1 VPVRVPPS
9 VGRFR
14 RQLGVIGRSR
24 GFRLLFFATLG
35 STIGT
40 LLATVA
46 LVVDVKDRT
55 DSGTW
60 VGALLLAQWLPTVI
74 VGLFFAPLLD
84 RLSRRLTMVAADVVR
99 AAVFCVLP
107 FVDTADAIVALAVV
121 VGFASGFFRPAS
133 YAGLPNL
140 VDEDDLPAATSVLQ
154 TAENVTWAGVPV
166 VAGVLVAAAG
176 PHPAYWLNAAS
187 FVLSAVLLSAIPA
200 RLLQV
205 AKAQS
210 RGHLRDLRDGLVF
223 VLRSRPLRAV
233 LVAWTLA
240 LPAIAAINTTE
251 VFLAKDSLDAGD
263 FGYGLLFGS
272 IGLGLAVG
280 GFAAGTIVEQRPIAI
295 VYGSAILVNAAAF
308 ALAAIA
314 PNIWIAGGCCA
325 LGGVGNGATVVCNS
339 LLVQRGAPDEVRGRA
354 FTVIMSI
361 NYLAFAGG
369 FVVGGL
375 VVDRTGPRWVWGIA
389 SIVLACAGVAGY
401 MLARGVASP
410 RRAEPEPAV

>member
-1 VPVRVPPS
+1 VSRV
-9 VGRFR
+9 R

-40 LLATVA
+40 LLASVA

-55 DSGTW
+55 ESGAW
-60 VGALLLAQWLPTVI
+60 VGALLLAQWLPTVV
-74 VGLFFAPLLD
+74 VGLFFGPLLD
-84 RLSRRLTMVAADVVR
+84 RISRRRTMVAADVVR
-99 AAVFCVLP
+99 AAIFCVLP
-107 FVDTADAIVALAVV
+107 FVDTTTAIVALATV
-121 VGFASGFFRPAS
+121 VGLASGFFRPAS

-140 VDEDDLPAATSVLQ
+140 VDENDLPAATSVLQ
-154 TAENVTWAGVPV
+154 TAENISWAGAPV
-166 VAGVLVAAAG
+166 LGGVLVAAAG
-176 PHPAYWLNAAS
+176 PHPAYWVNAAS

-205 AKAQS
+205 AKAES
-210 RGHLRDLRDGLVF
+210 RGHLRDLRDGLAF

-251 VFLAKDSLDAGD
+251 VFLAKDSFGAGD

-280 GFAAGTIVEQRPIAI
+280 GLAAGTIVEQRSIAV
-295 VYGSAILVNAAAF
+295 VYGSAILVNAIAF
-308 ALAAIA
+308 GLAAVA
-314 PNIWIAGGCCA
+314 PNIWIAASCCA
-325 LGGVGNGATVVCNS
+325 LGGIGNGATVVCNS
-339 LLVQRGAPDEVRGRA
+339 LLVQRGAPDELRGRA

-369 FVVGGL
+369 FVLGGL
-375 VVDRTGPRWVWGIA
+375 VDDWFGPRWVWGIA
-389 SIVLACAGVAGY
+389 SIVLACAGLAGY
-401 MLARGVASP
+401 ALARGVAEP